1 MVVLVSPWR
10 PGQSLAI
17 GQLTA
22 FRLPCTT
29 RDASGGG
36 ASVRNRSLQMH
47 LEGLNTS
54 ICGMSMDRSVANLVM
69 LDNLHARL
77 LLLTCVDMRV
87 QGPAVQVVRRH
98 SRSADAFRYAP
109 AMTTVSGNYVAARRM
124 GVVDGVDF
132 GLTGM
137 ARHAF

>member
-1 MVVLVSPWR
+1 M
-10 PGQSLAI
+10 
-17 GQLTA
+17 
-22 FRLPCTT
+22 
-29 RDASGGG
+29 
-36 ASVRNRSLQMH
+36 
-47 LEGLNTS
+47 
-54 ICGMSMDRSVANLVM
+54 
-69 LDNLHARL
+69 
-77 LLLTCVDMRV
+77 

>member
-1 MVVLVSPWR
+1 M
-10 PGQSLAI
+10 
-17 GQLTA
+17 
-22 FRLPCTT
+22 
-29 RDASGGG
+29 
-36 ASVRNRSLQMH
+36 
-47 LEGLNTS
+47 
-54 ICGMSMDRSVANLVM
+54 ANPVM
-69 LDNLHARL
+69 LDALHARL